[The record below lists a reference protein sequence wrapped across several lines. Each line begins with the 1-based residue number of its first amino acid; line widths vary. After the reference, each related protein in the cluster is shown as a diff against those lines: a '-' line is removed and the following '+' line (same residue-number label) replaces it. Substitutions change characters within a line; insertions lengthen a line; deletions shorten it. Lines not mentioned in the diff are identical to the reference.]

1 MCPAAEL
8 ARDAVDLDDP
18 DLVAVLLAEEHH
30 RAELLRVGFRDDV
43 SADRVVL
50 EHDLIH
56 APLDRVPLLD
66 RHRLWVGE
74 VETQLVGPH
83 L

>member
-1 MCPAAEL
+1 MLRAAY
-8 ARDAVDLDDP
+8 
-18 DLVAVLLAEEHH
+18 
-30 RAELLRVGFRDDV
+30 RVGDDQALV
-43 SADRVVL
+43 FEGEGFAKGDRVVL

-66 RHRLWVGE
+66 RHCLWVGE
-74 VETQLVGPH
+74 VEAQLVGPH